1 MKFDELIEG
10 FSEMSAEDK
19 LAAIEKYEA
28 KPIVDE
34 KEINRL
40 KGLLSKANTEA
51 AENKRKLNERL
62 TEEEK
67 TKAAQEEKDAKYAE
81 MEKAYKK
88 LTYIGALR
96 NSGYSEENAEAIA
109 EAYSSGN
116 SHAMFEAMK
125 KHTEQV
131 KADVLSEIAKNTQIP
146 PANSGNSINSKS
158 KEEQIAERLGK
169 QRAEGNK
176 VTANV
181 LNKFLNK

>member
-10 FSEMSAEDK
+10 FTEMSAEDK

-62 TEEEK
+62 SEEEK
-67 TKAAQEEKDAKYAE
+67 AKAEQEEKDVKYAE

-88 LTYIGALR
+88 LSYIGALR

-109 EAYSSGN
+109 EAYTSGN
-116 SHAMFEAMK
+116 SDALFEAMK

-131 KADVLSEIAKNTQIP
+131 RADVLSEIAKNTQIP
-146 PANSGNSINSKS
+146 PANSGNSVSSKS
-158 KEEQIAERLGK
+158 NEEQLAEKLGK
-169 QRAEGNK
+169 QRAEGYK
-176 VTANV
+176 TTADV
-181 LNKFLNK
+181 LKKFLNK